1 MGRLD
6 GRTALVLGGGHS
18 PGGPAGVTGI
28 GFACATTFA
37 AHGARVVV
45 VDRDADAAERTVDAV
60 HEAGGRARAVVAD
73 VTVAEDVDR
82 AVACT
87 VEAFGGIDVVHN
99 NVGSARLG
107 GIEDL
112 TLDQWRAAVS
122 VNLDSVF
129 LSARATLPHL
139 VRRRG
144 CIVTVSST
152 ASIRWT
158 GYPYPGYAAAKAAV
172 NQLTRSLAVEYAGR
186 VRVNA
191 VLAGLIDTPLVYRQ
205 LAGADDPADVR
216 ARRDALS
223 PTGAMGTA
231 YDVAHAALFLASD
244 EAAYVTGALLPVDG
258 GLHARAV

>member
-6 GRTALVLGGGHS
+6 GRTALVVGGGHNA
-18 PGGPAGVTGI
+18 GGPPGATGI
-28 GFACATTFA
+28 GFATATTFA

-45 VDRDADAAERTVDAV
+45 VDRDAGAAERTVDAV
-60 HEAGGRARAVVAD
+60 REAGGRACALVAD
-73 VTVAEDVDR
+73 ATSPEQVDD
-82 AVACT
+82 AVART
-87 VEAFGGIDVVHN
+87 VREHGGLDVLHN
-99 NVGSARLG
+99 NVGVARLG

-112 TLDQWRAAVS
+112 TLDEWRAALT

-129 LSARATLPHL
+129 LSARAALPHL
-139 VRRRG
+139 ARRRG

-191 VLAGLIDTPLVYRQ
+191 ILAGLIDTPLVYQQ
-205 LAGADDPADVR
+205 LAGTDDPAAVR

>member
-6 GRTALVLGGGHS
+6 GRTALVFGGGHNA
-18 PGGPAGVTGI
+18 GGPPGTTGI
-28 GFACATTFA
+28 GFATATTFA

-45 VDRDADAAERTVDAV
+45 VDRDAGAAERTVDAV
-60 HEAGGRARAVVAD
+60 REAGGRACAVVAD
-73 VTVAEDVDR
+73 ATSPEQVED
-82 AVACT
+82 AVART
-87 VEAFGGIDVVHN
+87 VREHGGLDVVHN
-99 NVGSARLG
+99 NVGVARLG

-112 TLDQWRAAVS
+112 TLDEWRAAVT

-129 LSARATLPHL
+129 LSARAALPHL
-139 VRRRG
+139 ARRRG

-191 VLAGLIDTPLVYRQ
+191 ILAGLIDTPLVYQQ